1 MMQFTFERPKQFKR
15 ISARL
20 QRAFQNPDI
29 WFPGNSD
36 EETIKSA
43 SSHSQE
49 YETIVSSVKS
59 VLVSEKIVEPK
70 NGSVFYEIVLFAEN
84 NYYLKKN
91 RDRFLVFE
99 KDLAEL
105 LKYFGIE

>member
-1 MMQFTFERPKQFKR
+1 MMHFTLEHLKQFTR
-15 ISARL
+15 ITTRL
-20 QRAFQNPDI
+20 QRILQTTDI
-29 WFPGNSD
+29 WRPYNSEGD
-36 EETIKSA
+36 VIKSV
-43 SSHSQE
+43 SSQE
-49 YETIVSSVKS
+49 YEIVTSSVKDI
-59 VLVSEKIVEPK
+59 LIGERTVEPR

>member
-1 MMQFTFERPKQFKR
+1 MMRFTFEFPKQFKR
-15 ISARL
+15 ISTRL
-20 QRAFQNPDI
+20 QRALPNPDI
-29 WFPGNSD
+29 WFPCNS
-36 EETIKSA
+36 EEKTIKSG
-43 SSHSQE
+43 SSQE

-59 VLVSEKIVEPK
+59 VLVSERMVNPIS
-70 NGSVFYEIVLFAEN
+70 GSVHYEIVLFAEN

-105 LKYFGIE
+105 LKYFDIK